1 MDLTRTSELDAV
13 NTILAIMGESP
24 VDTLDVSGNVN
35 VDRAQA
41 FLREYSREVQERGWQ
56 FNTDED
62 YSMALDVNS
71 KIPVAANI
79 LHITTSGTHKYRYNV
94 VERAGFLYDVK
105 DQTDVFTE
113 ALLCR
118 VVWFQEFTD
127 IPEAARR
134 YITILTAR
142 AAQERMLGSEA
153 LHKFTA
159 DDESRALTS
168 LHRSELRLRKAR
180 SLTGSYTVYQT
191 LRNRVI

>member
-1 MDLTRTSELDAV
+1 MELTRTSELDAV
-13 NTILAIMGESP
+13 NIILSIMGESP

-41 FLREYSREVQERGWQ
+41 FLREFSREIQERGWH

-62 YSMALDVNS
+62 YAMARDVDT
-71 KIPVAANI
+71 KIPVPSNV
-79 LHITTSGTHKYRYNV
+79 LHITTSGSHKYTYNV
-94 VERAGFLYDVK
+94 VERGGYLYDVK
-105 DQTDVFTE
+105 DQTFLFDE
-113 ALLCR
+113 ALDCR
-118 VVWFQEFTD
+118 VVWFLDFTD

-134 YITILTAR
+134 YITIIAAR

-159 DDESRALTS
+159 DDEGRALTS
-168 LHRSELRLRKAR
+168 LQRSELRLRKSR
-180 SLTGSYTVYQT
+180 STTGSWTVYST